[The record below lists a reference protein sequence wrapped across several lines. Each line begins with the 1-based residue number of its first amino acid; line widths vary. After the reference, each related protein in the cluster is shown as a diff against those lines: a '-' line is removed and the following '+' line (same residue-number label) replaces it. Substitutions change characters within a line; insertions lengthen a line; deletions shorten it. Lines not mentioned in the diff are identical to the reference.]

1 MKYATLPE
9 LLPRAKCVAECRR
22 LSMPAARIADRAGW
36 LQVAQSYNC
45 NAQFGYAM
53 TAACN
58 FLWAASRMGDL
69 QIAPA
74 ADWRPPLLI
83 LLAGRIAC
91 VTNVPRIAPAFA
103 PDQEE
108 HARRSEHHSLHIA
121 VRERDRPDGSLRS
134 MHFHLPECETGNA
147 IAMN

>member
-69 QIAPA
+69 QIARRRTGDRRSLSSSRAGLPA
-74 ADWRPPLLI
+74 SRMFRVSLQLLRQIRRNVSDDQSIILLI
-83 LLAGRIAC
+83 SQFEN
-91 VTNVPRIAPAFA
+91 VTDPMDLCEQCTFICGNTKPRTQSP
-103 PDQEE
+103 
-108 HARRSEHHSLHIA
+108 
-121 VRERDRPDGSLRS
+121 
-134 MHFHLPECETGNA
+134 
-147 IAMN
+147 